1 MTSTWTR
8 RNCLKALGLSTGA
21 ALLAAPAKALAT
33 ADAASGWDRAALE
46 GELRRRAAEQLRQRR
61 LIVDYYRIRMKL
73 AYPLPVPNLSLPDVQ
88 VPTVRNY
95 PWATWMLWALEER
108 LLSLGW
114 VAEWL
119 ADASA
124 RAAAAVELE
133 ALARW
138 PAYRQYP
145 PPDLSSAHAA
155 RVLATA
161 LVSWTWP
168 DAALRDSLKQGC
180 TRLVESVLG
189 PSDKLFSTIHTADDV
204 LRSKTPH
211 AFLHNIPLI
220 GTIGAALTA
229 HAAGHAAHG
238 LLSQRVKALLQA
250 NLELRQQGYCEGVGY
265 DGYVLDFAAD
275 WLHTLPEA
283 ERAPLLDHPQMQR
296 LLEQSYLLSAPGA
309 MEEVAELSDV
319 EPREMPFHL
328 SAQAKLLRLRP
339 SPDRTW
345 FLERCRLDWLRADAL
360 AALRQFSG
368 PRRRKEPAAGARDAH
383 YALALRSGWR
393 SDDVAVAASC
403 TDSPMGHLQADGG
416 TLVIGSAGKWLIAD
430 PGYQQ
435 YMKGDEREFTIGPT
449 AHNTPLLGGCAISLK
464 RPRRLALETLADGV
478 QHAAIDLTA
487 CYASAAG
494 VKSVV
499 RHVWLAGKNLVV
511 VADCVATSAS
521 LPVKYHWHAHPA
533 AAWRFDGPW
542 AVLQVTG
549 TDLCFSSPQMPLSG
563 AGLQRLPGSRG
574 QLTLVAARESAAPTT
589 WWAFFLGAKA
599 PALKISADG
608 HQLTVLGQTF
618 RAP

>member
-1 MTSTWTR
+1 MTATWTR

-21 ALLAAPAKALAT
+21 ALLAAPARALAT
-33 ADAASGWDRAALE
+33 ADAAGWDRAAIE
-46 GELRRRAAEQLRQRR
+46 GELRRRAAEQLRRR
-61 LIVDYYRIRMKL
+61 QLIVDYYRIRMKL
-73 AYPLPVPNLSLPDVQ
+73 AYPLPVASLSLPDVQ
-88 VPTVRNY
+88 IPSVPNY

-114 VAEWL
+114 AAEWL

-124 RAAAAVELE
+124 RAAATVEVE

-145 PPDLSSAHAA
+145 QPDLSAAHAA
-155 RVLATA
+155 RILSTA
-161 LVSWTWP
+161 LASWTWP
-168 DAALRDSLKQGC
+168 DAALRNVLRQGC
-180 TRLVESVLG
+180 ARHVESVLG

-211 AFLHNIPLI
+211 TLLHNIPLI

-229 HAAGHAAHG
+229 HAAGHAARG
-238 LLSQRVKALLQA
+238 LLSHRVKALFLA
-250 NLELRQQGYCEGVGY
+250 ILELRKQGYCEGVGY

-309 MEEVAELSDV
+309 VEEAAELSDV

-339 SPDRTW
+339 LPDRVW
-345 FLERCRLDWLRADAL
+345 LLERCRLDWLRADGL
-360 AALRQFSG
+360 AALRQFAG
-368 PRRRKEPAAGARDAH
+368 PRRTQEPAAGARDAH
-383 YALALRSGWR
+383 YALVLRSGWR
-393 SDDVAVAASC
+393 CDDLAVAASC

-449 AHNTPLLGGCAISLK
+449 AHNTPVLGGCTASLK

-487 CYASAAG
+487 CYVPAAN
-494 VKSVV
+494 VKSAV
-499 RHVWLAGKNLVV
+499 RHVWLSGKNLVV
-511 VADCVATSAS
+511 AADCVSTSA
-521 LPVKYHWHAHPA
+521 PVPIKYHWHGHPA

-542 AVLQVTG
+542 AALHFAG
-549 TDLCFSSPQMPLSG
+549 TDLCFSSPQMPISG
-563 AGLQRLPGSRG
+563 ACLQRLPGSRG
-574 QLTLVAARESAAPTT
+574 QLSLIAARESAAPTT
-589 WWAFFLGAKA
+589 WWVFFWGGRP
-599 PALKISADG
+599 PALQASADG
-608 HQLTVLGQTF
+608 QRLTLRGRTF
-618 RAP
+618 CVN